1 MLDAAELL
9 QGRWIWRETWRWV
22 VAAERRLELHW
33 IGVEC
38 AVREWK
44 ARGLQVEAVSHTV
57 LVHRE
62 LWESLQA
69 AAAHLMMFWSEQQR
83 GTGKMSKV
91 WLAVSSLP
99 SSSEAPFCDSL
110 GMRVAAHSGTAYK
123 LTWCWWGE
131 PNSYLIP
138 PVCQAGHRLCPSS
151 SFGPA
156 VRTGKPVAL
165 IEKVVSLPSVHGGRR
180 KNVGKQ
186 WDKNSEI
193 TCCHFCLN
201 LKWREPVR
209 QCQDSLPS
217 QELALTKHR
226 ARKQTHDGT
235 RPHENLRWAALS
247 RPVIPAP
254 SLLGSVSE
262 ISHQTCWWLHA
273 GQWLSSG
280 HLQCG
285 AELLWEPIPGCQH
298 SEEPLSHCIN
308 HPCTDNG

>member
-44 ARGLQVEAVSHTV
+44 ACGLQVEAVSHTV
-57 LVHRE
+57 LVHWE

-110 GMRVAAHSGTAYK
+110 GMRVAAHSRTAYK

-151 SFGPA
+151 SLVPA

-193 TCCHFCLN
+193 TCCHFCLYFEVT
-201 LKWREPVR
+201 WT
-209 QCQDSLPS
+209 CPS
-217 QELALTKHR
+217 VPRLASFPGFGFNKAQGKKTNPWWHKTTWKPEMNCSEQTGDPCPITAWLGVWNIPSNMLVTACR
-226 ARKQTHDGT
+226 AVAEQWPFAARG
-235 RPHENLRWAALS
+235 WAALRAHS
-247 RPVIPAP
+247 WLPAFRGA
-254 SLLGSVSE
+254 SL
-262 ISHQTCWWLHA
+262 TLH
-273 GQWLSSG
+273 
-280 HLQCG
+280 
-285 AELLWEPIPGCQH
+285 
-298 SEEPLSHCIN
+298 
-308 HPCTDNG
+308 